1 MLAPPADSVAKLI
14 CSNLKSVSVCNN
26 EKNFDPEVYDV
37 VMSSPR
43 GNEGPKVLGGFSFQ
57 TELRMLMQEKENLRT
72 RADRLQRLLW
82 DLRSLWKDCCL
93 FSRNFFTLLLLHL
106 SMFPVF

>member
-14 CSNLKSVSVCNN
+14 CSHLKSVSVCNN

-37 VMSSPR
+37 VISSLR

-57 TELRMLMQEKENLRT
+57 TELRMLMQEKEKLRT
-72 RADRLQRLLW
+72 RAEWLQRLLC
-82 DLRSLWKDCCL
+82 D
-93 FSRNFFTLLLLHL
+93 
-106 SMFPVF
+106 

>member
-14 CSNLKSVSVCNN
+14 CSNSKSVSVCNN

-37 VMSSPR
+37 VMSSLR

-57 TELRMLMQEKENLRT
+57 TELRMLMQDKEKLRT
-72 RADRLQRLLW
+72 RAERLQRLLR
-82 DLRSLWKDCCL
+82 DLRRVWRDCSL
-93 FSRNFFTLLLLHL
+93 FFRSFLILVLLHL
-106 SMFPVF
+106 IRLPML